1 MKLFGSFKLTDRI
14 RIGASTGEGRKQNS
28 SSKGSTG
35 CGLIILALPVIY
47 VPISLIKSCVGGD
60 EKATATEATT
70 IYVKT
75 SDNTV
80 ISEEITV
87 TVFEAETTAEA
98 ETTEKDTVAPVL
110 AQKKTKSQYYGKAE
124 K

>member
-1 MKLFGSFKLTDRI
+1 M
-14 RIGASTGEGRKQNS
+14 
-28 SSKGSTG
+28 
-35 CGLIILALPVIY
+35 ALPVIH

-75 SDNTV
+75 SDNAV

-87 TVFEAETTAEA
+87 TVLKAETTAGA
-98 ETTEKDTVAPVL
+98 EMTEKDTIAPVL
-110 AQKKTKSQYYGKAE
+110 VQKKTKSQYYGKAE

>member
-1 MKLFGSFKLTDRI
+1 
-14 RIGASTGEGRKQNS
+14 
-28 SSKGSTG
+28 
-35 CGLIILALPVIY
+35 LIILAFLVIY
-47 VPISLIKSCVGGD
+47 VPISLIKSCVGSD

-87 TVFEAETTAEA
+87 TVLEAETTAEA
-98 ETTEKDTVAPVL
+98 ETTEKDTVTPVL
-110 AQKKTKSQYYGKAE
+110 VQKKLKANITAKQKNDKKIE
-124 K
+124 YVLNINIQR

>member
-1 MKLFGSFKLTDRI
+1 M
-14 RIGASTGEGRKQNS
+14 
-28 SSKGSTG
+28 
-35 CGLIILALPVIY
+35 IILALPVIY

-75 SDNTV
+75 SDNAV

-87 TVFEAETTAEA
+87 TVLEAETTAEA
-98 ETTEKDTVAPVL
+98 ETTEKDTVTL
-110 AQKKTKSQYYGKAE
+110 FLCRKS
-124 K
+124 